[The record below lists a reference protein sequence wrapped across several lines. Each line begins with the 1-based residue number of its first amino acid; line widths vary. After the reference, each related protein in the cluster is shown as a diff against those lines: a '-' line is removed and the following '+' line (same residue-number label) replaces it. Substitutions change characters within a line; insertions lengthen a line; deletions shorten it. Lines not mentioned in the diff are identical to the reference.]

1 MDRTSINWR
10 GYIPAITTPFNEDR
24 ELDEHGLHRLLE
36 WLDAEGM
43 HGIVLAGTT
52 GEWFSLSPAER
63 LTVLRIAGQR
73 LRGKRTLIAG
83 CNAYSADQALE
94 YAGMA
99 YECGFDGI
107 LLTPPP
113 YVVPSEEE
121 IFAFY
126 SHVSR
131 HVQLP
136 ICVYNWPPGTNV
148 DMSCALLERLADL
161 DMVVAVKNS
170 TGRLD
175 RFIEA
180 FFALKDR
187 LRVFG
192 FSMDQLG
199 ATLVHNHGGDG
210 TMGAGAILGR
220 DHPDFYNHLWR
231 GDVDSALRCGS
242 RDRTLMREWFTEKL
256 VGRFGSAQAILKEA
270 LNAQGLPGGYPR
282 PPILELSPDSRDRVR
297 DTLRRLGR
305 IPA

>member
-1 MDRTSINWR
+1 MDRSSVDWR
-10 GYIPAITTPFNEDR
+10 GYIPAITTPFTRDR
-24 ELDEHGLHRLLE
+24 QLDGSALQELLE
-36 WLDAEGM
+36 WLAAEGM

-52 GEWFSLSPAER
+52 GEWFSLSDAER
-63 LTVLRIAGQR
+63 RTLLSITGRQ
-73 LRGKRTLIAG
+73 LRGRLTLIAG
-83 CNAYSADQALE
+83 CNAYGADRVIE
-94 YAGMA
+94 YAEMA
-99 YECGFDGI
+99 RESGFDGI

-113 YVVPSEEE
+113 YIVPNEEE

-126 SHVSR
+126 RHVSQ
-131 HVQLP
+131 HVRLP

-148 DMSCALLERLADL
+148 DMSCELLERLAGL
-161 DMVVAVKNS
+161 DRIVAVKNS

-175 RFIEA
+175 RFIQS

-192 FSMDQLG
+192 FSMDELG
-199 ATLVHNHGGDG
+199 ATLLRTHGGDG
-210 TMGAGAILGR
+210 TMGAGAVLGR

-231 GDVDSALRCGS
+231 GDVAAALRCGA
-242 RDRTLMREWFTEKL
+242 RDRVLMKEWFTENL

-282 PPILELSPDSRDRVR
+282 PPILELTEAAREQVR

-305 IPA
+305 IHV